1 MISHESE
8 IVRKLRLIEWLKAEL
23 VGSVSRVFHALA
35 KGAEQPAADAMA
47 SVIVNCYVLGKRLGI
62 DFPQMDEAISTRLE
76 QNIKQETEVEKW
88 YGDMSE
94 LRRHLRQKR

>member
-1 MISHESE
+1 MSSHESE

-23 VGSVSRVFHALA
+23 VGSVGRVFYALA
-35 KGAEQPAADAMA
+35 KSGEHSIAEALAA
-47 SVIVNCYVLGKRLGI
+47 VVVNCFALGKRLGI
-62 DFPQMDEAISTRLE
+62 DYAQLDEAIQARLE
-76 QNIKQETEVEKW
+76 QTIRQETEVEKW

>member
-23 VGSVSRVFHALA
+23 VGSVSRVFHAMT
-35 KGAEQPAADAMA
+35 KSAELSIADALA
-47 SVIVNCYVLGKRLGI
+47 SVIVNCYVLGKRIGI
-62 DFPQMDEAISTRLE
+62 DFSHLDEAINARIE

-94 LRRHLRQKR
+94 LKRHLRQKR